1 MKATVK
7 YRNLHYELVFSVSK
21 SGARSDA
28 GGGVIKILMN
38 KYKQDF
44 LESLLGE
51 SFFNAILHN
60 EVKIYLMEQSDKGV
74 SDLETSMD
82 CFCT

>member
-1 MKATVK
+1 
-7 YRNLHYELVFSVSK
+7 
-21 SGARSDA
+21 
-28 GGGVIKILMN
+28 MN

-51 SFFNAILHN
+51 SFFNAVLHN

-74 SDLETSMD
+74 SELETSMD
-82 CFCT
+82 CFAQEEVVKIRKKILPKQLSHQN

>member
-1 MKATVK
+1 
-7 YRNLHYELVFSVSK
+7 
-21 SGARSDA
+21 
-28 GGGVIKILMN
+28 MN

-51 SFFNAILHN
+51 SFFNAVLHN

-74 SDLETSMD
+74 SDLETSTEGSCLMLLLGPGEKSH
-82 CFCT
+82 